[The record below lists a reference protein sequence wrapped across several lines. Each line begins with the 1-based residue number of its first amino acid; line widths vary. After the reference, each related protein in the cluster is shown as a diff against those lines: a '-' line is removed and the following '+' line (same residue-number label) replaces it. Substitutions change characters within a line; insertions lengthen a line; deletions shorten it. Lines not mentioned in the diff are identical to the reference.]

1 MNLRGTPPE
10 PVRLDS
16 DLISSLIPAVAKTH
30 RKLAGSLL
38 QELGLSAGQ
47 QFVLM
52 LLWDESPQTQAD
64 LTRQLMV
71 EPPTTAKMLARL
83 ERAGFIARGRSA
95 SDRRVVLV
103 SLTES
108 GRALE
113 GPVTSVWHRLE
124 EQTTSAL
131 TPAEQDQLRALLI
144 RVAGSLATTSAEP
157 TVERARPSVS
167 GTGATL
173 V

>member
-1 MNLRGTPPE
+1 MSLRSNPPE
-10 PVRLDS
+10 SVRLDS
-16 DLISSLIPAVAKTH
+16 ELISSLIPAVAKAH

-38 QELGLSAGQ
+38 LELGLSAGQ

-52 LLWDESPQTQAD
+52 LLWDESPQVQAD

-83 ERAGFIARGRSA
+83 ERAGFIARERSA

-103 SLTES
+103 SLTEA

-113 GPVTSVWHRLE
+113 GPVNSVWHRLE
-124 EQTTSAL
+124 ELTTNAL
-131 TPAEQDQLRALLI
+131 SPTEQDQLRALLI
-144 RVAGSLATTSAEP
+144 RVAGSLATASAEP
-157 TVERARPSVS
+157 TPEE
-167 GTGATL
+167 
-173 V
+173 

>member
-1 MNLRGTPPE
+1 MVLHATFADTGGPDGE
-10 PVRLDS
+10 
-16 DLISSLIPAVAKTH
+16 LISSLIPAVSKAH

-38 QELGLSAGQ
+38 AELGLAAGQ

-52 LLWDESPQTQAD
+52 LLWDESPQPQAE
-64 LTRQLMV
+64 LTRQMMI

-83 ERAGFIARGRSA
+83 ESAGFLARERSPI
-95 SDRRVVLV
+95 DRRVVLV

-113 GPVTSVWHRLE
+113 GPVTAIWRRLE

-131 TPAEQDQLRALLI
+131 SPLEQDQLRVLLT
-144 RVAGSLATTSAEP
+144 RVAGSIATALAT
-157 TVERARPSVS
+157 PSVP
-167 GTGATL
+167 
-173 V
+173 

>member
-1 MNLRGTPPE
+1 MSLRGNPPE
-10 PVRLDS
+10 SVRLDS
-16 DLISSLIPAVAKTH
+16 ELISSLIPAVAKAH

-52 LLWDESPQTQAD
+52 LLWDESPQVQAD

-83 ERAGFIARGRSA
+83 ERAGFIARERSVA
-95 SDRRVVLV
+95 DRRVVLV

-124 EQTTSAL
+124 EQTTNAL
-131 TPAEQDQLRALLI
+131 SPAEQDQLRALLI
-144 RVAGSLATTSAEP
+144 RVAGSLATASAEP
-157 TVERARPSVS
+157 TTEE
-167 GTGATL
+167 
-173 V
+173 

>member
-1 MNLRGTPPE
+1 MNLPATPPK
-10 PVRLDS
+10 PVGLDS
-16 DLISSLIPAVAKTH
+16 DLISSLIPAVSKAH

-52 LLWDESPQTQAD
+52 LLWDESPQAQAD

-83 ERAGFIARGRSA
+83 ERVGFIARERSG
-95 SDRRVVLV
+95 SDRRVVMV

-108 GRALE
+108 GRALQW
-113 GPVTSVWHRLE
+113 PVTSVWRRLE
-124 EQTTSAL
+124 ELTTSSL
-131 TPAEQDQLRALLI
+131 TPAEQDQLRVLLT
-144 RVAGSLATTSAEP
+144 RVAGSLATAS
-157 TVERARPSVS
+157 VEAGVEE
-167 GTGATL
+167 
-173 V
+173 